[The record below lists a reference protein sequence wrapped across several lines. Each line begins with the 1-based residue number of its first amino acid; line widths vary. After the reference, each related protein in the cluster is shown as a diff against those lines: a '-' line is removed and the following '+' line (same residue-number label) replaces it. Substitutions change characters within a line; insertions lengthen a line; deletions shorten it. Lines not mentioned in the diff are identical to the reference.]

1 MYYERPKDEEEL
13 QKREAIGTIRAS
25 RFVREFAKSDKPID
39 SGVVYDIHRQIFKD
53 AWPEIAGVL
62 RTEEAMITDSS
73 HLPPHYSQ
81 VPGSMIELGREL
93 QERMEALKKLP
104 TMNHP
109 GIDLNEN
116 EMTMIEKIIEVTAWV
131 HHKVVY
137 IHPFVD
143 GNGRTARLMAN
154 LVLERCRLI
163 GISIK
168 VERENKNR
176 YRQALQQIDQHGDYG
191 PLEDI
196 IAEGLIDR
204 YNGIHDRIV

>member
-1 MYYERPKDEEEL
+1 VYYERPKDEEEL

-25 RFVREFAKSDKPID
+25 RFVREFAKSDEPLD
-39 SGVVYDIHRQIFKD
+39 NGVVYAIHKKIFED

-62 RTEEAMITDSS
+62 RTEEAMITDSP
-73 HLPPHYSQ
+73 HLPPHFSQ
-81 VPGSMIELGREL
+81 VPGLMLELGREL
-93 QERMEALKKLP
+93 KERMDALKTLP
-104 TMNHP
+104 TMNRF
-109 GIDLNEN
+109 GVDLNEE
-116 EMTMIEKIIEVTAWV
+116 EMTMIEKIIAVTSWV
-131 HHKVVY
+131 HHKIVY

>member
-1 MYYERPKDEEEL
+1 MFYERPKDEEEL

-39 SGVVYDIHRQIFKD
+39 NGVIYDIHKQIFKD

-81 VPGSMIELGREL
+81 VPGLMIELGREL
-93 QERMEALKKLP
+93 KERMDSLKNLP
-104 TMNHP
+104 MMNHF
-109 GIDLNEN
+109 GVEFSEDEVKMID
-116 EMTMIEKIIEVTAWV
+116 KIIAVTAWV
-131 HHKVVY
+131 HHKIVY

-143 GNGRTARLMAN
+143 GNGRTARLVAN

-168 VERENKNR
+168 VERENKNC
-176 YRQALQQIDQHGDYG
+176 YRQALQQIDQHGDYE
-191 PLEDI
+191 PLEGI